1 MHQFQAKDKKGED
14 NFEDWR
20 EDEKIILKWLLKKVV
35 VRSRTVFTGLSSEST
50 GGFQWTQAWTY
61 RFHKTEIAS
70 SAVERLLASPDRF
83 YSTNVVYS
91 SPLCCVTPMLWSRN
105 LQIISYLCLISSDTH
120 WPTDLDWLIHATS
133 SVVSPDLLLYLPLPF
148 TKKSSCMNE
157 KPCHTKMS
165 PYDALNNPTVCGVE
179 RERIKDSLCPQ
190 H

>member
-1 MHQFQAKDKKGED
+1 MVK
-14 NFEDWR
+14 
-20 EDEKIILKWLLKKVV
+20 
-35 VRSRTVFTGLSSEST
+35 SRNLFTGFSSEST
-50 GGFQWTQAWTY
+50 GGYQGTRTWTFRFQNTQIT
-61 RFHKTEIAS
+61 S
-70 SAVERLLASPDRF
+70 SAAEWLLASRDRF
-83 YSTNVVYS
+83 YSTHLVYS
-91 SPLCCVTPMLWSRN
+91 SPLYCATRTFESRT
-105 LQIISYLCLISSDTH
+105 LRIISYLRLKTLHPH

-133 SVVSPDLLLYLPLPF
+133 SVISPDLLLYLPLPF